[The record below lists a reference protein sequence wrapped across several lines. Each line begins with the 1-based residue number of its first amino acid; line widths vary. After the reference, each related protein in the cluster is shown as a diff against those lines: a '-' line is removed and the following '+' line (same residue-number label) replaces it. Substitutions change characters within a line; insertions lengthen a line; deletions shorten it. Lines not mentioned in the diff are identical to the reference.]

1 MSESGLRLAVN
12 GMHGKACTVA
22 GSAHNSARH
31 DRPAVPR
38 RSPARRLSGGGS
50 LVALT
55 AHMVAAA
62 VLRVTV
68 LPISTP
74 TSVAGSRFGES
85 VAGLGEINGDGVG
98 DLIVGAP
105 GADRVFMLS
114 GARTVVKCLLAPR
127 N

>member
-1 MSESGLRLAVN
+1 MTHQRFRVVRLL
-12 GMHGKACTVA
+12 GACLA
-22 GSAHNSARH
+22 AA
-31 DRPAVPR
+31 
-38 RSPARRLSGGGS
+38 

-55 AHMVAAA
+55 AHVVAAA

-74 TSVAGSRFGES
+74 TSVAGARFGES
-85 VAGLGEINGDGVG
+85 VAGLGDVNGDSVG

-114 GARTVVKCLLAPR
+114 GATLAVLRTMVDPNGTGNLFGNFLGYVSS
-127 N
+127 